1 MSHLHSHV
9 HHPSF
14 DDLLEPES
22 EKRIYPETE
31 VAIDSE
37 AQEKVVVPP
46 LLPTLTFPRTI
57 GTVASIPAIA
67 TKVPTTTVKTTLPSW

>member
-14 DDLLEPES
+14 DDPLEPES
-22 EKRIYPETE
+22 EKQIYPEMA
-31 VAIDSE
+31 VVIVSA

-46 LLPTLTFPRTI
+46 PPPILTFLRTI
-57 GTVASIPAIA
+57 GMVASIPAIA